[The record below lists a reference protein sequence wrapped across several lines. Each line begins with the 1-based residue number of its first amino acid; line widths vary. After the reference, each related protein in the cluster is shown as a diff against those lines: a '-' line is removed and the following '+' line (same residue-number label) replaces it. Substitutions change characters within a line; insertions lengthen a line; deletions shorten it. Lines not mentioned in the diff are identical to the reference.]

1 MMNREEQLAFLKELT
16 EAKGISGDEKE
27 VSRVMKKYLEGY
39 ADELDYDNL
48 GSLIALKRGSQD
60 VKVMLS
66 GHIDE
71 VGFIVSYIEE
81 DGFLRISP
89 VGGWWA
95 HVLPS
100 QKVSVKTL
108 DGNVYMGVIGSIPPH
123 GMKPE
128 VRSKVMDIKD
138 LYVDLGVSN
147 KKEVLDLG
155 INVGD
160 SVIPYTEFM
169 VMNNPEYLCSKAFD
183 DWIGAAV
190 VVEVMR
196 NLKDKK
202 IKSSLY
208 SVGSVQEEVGLR
220 GARTSTYKV
229 KPDVAIAIDVS
240 MSYDVPGSSKGES
253 KLGKGVALSLMD
265 SSVIA
270 HRGLFKMLRDICN
283 EKNIPFTYDSLV
295 AGGTDSGEI
304 NKSFDGVINMTLS
317 LPCRYF
323 HSHNSVINLKDYN
336 ACVDLLTEFVSRLD
350 KDMLEELKNYK
361 K

>member
-1 MMNREEQLAFLKELT
+1 MEREEQLKFLKEMT

-39 ADELDYDNL
+39 ADEFDYDNL
-48 GSLIALKRGSQD
+48 GSFIAVKKGNENL
-60 VKVMLS
+60 KVMLA
-66 GHIDE
+66 GHMDE
-71 VGFIVSYIEE
+71 VGFIVSNIEE
-81 DGFLRISP
+81 EGYLRISP
-89 VGGWWA
+89 VGGWWE

-108 DGNVYMGVIGSIPPH
+108 DDKVYYGVIGSIPPH
-123 GMKPE
+123 GMPAE
-128 VRSKVMDIKD
+128 VRNKVMDIKD

-147 KKEVLDLG
+147 KQEVLDMG
-155 INVGD
+155 INIGD

-169 VMNNPEYLCSKAFD
+169 VMNNPDYVCSKAFD
-183 DWIGAAV
+183 DRIGAAV

-196 NLKDKK
+196 NLKGKK
-202 IKSSLY
+202 LPNTLY

-220 GARTSTYKV
+220 GARTATHKV

-240 MSYDVPGSSKGES
+240 LSHDVPGIAKGDS

-270 HRGLFKMLRDICN
+270 NRGLFRVLRDICK

-323 HSHNSVINLKDYN
+323 HSHNSIVSLTDYN
-336 ACVDLLTEFVSRLD
+336 ACIDLLTEFVLRLD
-350 KDMLEELKNYK
+350 EKMLEEFKNSK

>member
-1 MMNREEQLAFLKELT
+1 MNREEQLKFLKEIT

-27 VSRVMKKYLEGY
+27 VSRVMKSYLEGY
-39 ADELDYDNL
+39 ADEFEYDNL
-48 GSLIALKRGSQD
+48 GSLIAIKHGNDD

-71 VGFIVSYIEE
+71 VGFIVAGIEE
-81 DGFLRISP
+81 EGYLRINP

-100 QKVSVKTL
+100 QKVSVKTM
-108 DGNVYMGVIGSIPPH
+108 DDKVYYGVIGSIPPH

-138 LYVDLGVSN
+138 LYVDLGVNN
-147 KKEVLDLG
+147 KQEVLDLG
-155 INVGD
+155 INIGD

-169 VMNNPEYLCSKAFD
+169 VMNNPDYLCSKAFD
-183 DWIGAAV
+183 DRIGAAI

-202 IKSSLY
+202 LNNTLY

-220 GARTSTYKV
+220 GAKTATYKV
-229 KPDVAIAIDVS
+229 KPDVAIAVDVS
-240 MSYDVPGSSKGES
+240 MSYDVPGLGKGES
-253 KLGKGVALSLMD
+253 KLSKGVALSLMD

-270 HRGLFKMLRDICN
+270 HRGLFKMLRDICK
-283 EKNIPFTYDSLV
+283 EKNIPFTYDYLA

-317 LPCRYF
+317 IPCRYF
-323 HSHNSVINLKDYN
+323 HSHNSIVNIKDYN
-336 ACVDLLTEFVSRLD
+336 ACIDLLTEFVSRLD
-350 KDMLEELKNYK
+350 KGVLEELKNYK

>member
-1 MMNREEQLAFLKELT
+1 MEREEQLKFLKELT

-27 VSRVMKKYLEGY
+27 ASRVMKKYLEGY
-39 ADELDYDNL
+39 ADEFDYDNL
-48 GSLIALKRGSQD
+48 GSLIAIKKGND
-60 VKVMLS
+60 DIKVMLS

-100 QKVSVKTL
+100 QKVSIKTL
-108 DGNVYMGVIGSIPPH
+108 DDKVYTGVIGSIPPH

-128 VRSKVMDIKD
+128 VRSKVMDLKD
-138 LYVDLGVSN
+138 LYVDLGVSS
-147 KKEVLDLG
+147 KQEVLDLG

-169 VMNNPEYLCSKAFD
+169 VMNNKDYVCSKAFD
-183 DWIGAAV
+183 DRIGAAV

-196 NLKDKK
+196 NLKDKTHNNT
-202 IKSSLY
+202 LY

-220 GARTSTYKV
+220 GARTATYKV

-240 MSYDVPGSSKGES
+240 MSYDVPGSGKGES

-270 HRGLFKMLRDICN
+270 HRGLFKLLRDICK

-323 HSHNSVINLKDYN
+323 HSHNSVVHLKDYE
-336 ACVDLLTEFVSRLD
+336 ACIELLVEFVKRLD
-350 KDMLEELKNYK
+350 EDKLNELKESK

>member
-1 MMNREEQLAFLKELT
+1 MEREEQLHFLKEMT

-39 ADELDYDNL
+39 ADEFDYDNL
-48 GSLIALKRGSQD
+48 GSLIAIKKGSSD
-60 VKVMLS
+60 LRVMLS

-71 VGFIVSYIEE
+71 VGFMVNFIEE
-81 DGFLRISP
+81 SGYLRISP
-89 VGGWWA
+89 VGGWWG

-100 QKVSVKTL
+100 QKVSIKTC
-108 DGNVYMGVIGSIPPH
+108 DDRVYYGVIGSIPPH
-123 GMKPE
+123 GMSAE
-128 VRSKVMDIKD
+128 VRKRVMEVKE
-138 LYVDLGVSN
+138 LYVDLGVKN
-147 KKEVLDLG
+147 KQEVLDLG

-169 VMNNPEYLCSKAFD
+169 VMNNPDYICSKAFD
-183 DWIGAAV
+183 DRIGAAI

-196 NLKDKK
+196 NLKGKEHRNT
-202 IKSSLY
+202 LY

-220 GARTSTYKV
+220 GARTATYKV
-229 KPDVAIAIDVS
+229 KPDIAIAIDVS
-240 MSYDVPGSSKGES
+240 MSYDIPGMEKGES

-265 SSVIA
+265 ASVIA
-270 HRGLFKMLRDICN
+270 NKGLLKELRKICV
-283 EKNIPFTYDSLV
+283 EKNIPFTHDSLS

-323 HSHNSVINLKDYN
+323 HSHNSIVNLVDYK
-336 ACVDLLTEFVSRLD
+336 ACIDLLTEFVLRLD
-350 KDMLEELKNYK
+350 NTMLEEIKNSK

>member
-1 MMNREEQLAFLKELT
+1 MEREQQLEFLKELT

-27 VSRVMKKYLEGY
+27 ASRVMKKYLEGY
-39 ADELDYDNL
+39 ADEFDYDNL
-48 GSLIALKRGSQD
+48 GSLIAIKKGTDD

-89 VGGWWA
+89 VGGWWP

-100 QKVSVKTL
+100 QRVSVKTL
-108 DGNVYMGVIGSIPPH
+108 DDKVYMGVIGSIPPH

-128 VRSKVMDIKD
+128 VRSKVMDLKD

-147 KKEVLDLG
+147 KQEVLDLG
-155 INVGD
+155 INIGD

-169 VMNNPEYLCSKAFD
+169 VMNNKDYVCSKAFD
-183 DWIGAAV
+183 DRIGAAV

-196 NLKDKK
+196 NLKGKK
-202 IKSSLY
+202 HNNTLY

-220 GARTSTYKV
+220 GARTATYKV
-229 KPDVAIAIDVS
+229 RPDVAIAIDVS
-240 MSYDVPGSSKGES
+240 MSYDVPGSGKGES

-270 HRGLFKMLRDICN
+270 HRGLFRLLRDICK

-304 NKSFDGVINMTLS
+304 NKSFDGVVNMTLS

-323 HSHNSVINLKDYN
+323 HSHNSIINLKDYN
-336 ACVDLLTEFVSRLD
+336 ACIDLLVEFVSRLD
-350 KDMLEELKNYK
+350 KNTLEELKNYK

>member
-1 MMNREEQLAFLKELT
+1 MEKKEELKFLKELT
-16 EAKGISGDEKE
+16 EAKAISGDEKE
-27 VSRVMKKYLEGY
+27 ASRVMKKYLEGY
-39 ADELDYDNL
+39 ADEFDYDNL
-48 GSLIALKRGSQD
+48 GSLIAIKKGSD
-60 VKVMLS
+60 DLKVMLS

-71 VGFIVSYIEE
+71 VGFIVSYIE
-81 DGFLRISP
+81 DNGFLRISP

-100 QKVSVKTL
+100 HKVSVKTL
-108 DGNVYMGVIGSIPPH
+108 DDKVYYGIIGSMPTH

-128 VRSKVMDIKD
+128 IRNKVMEIKD
-138 LYVDLGVSN
+138 LYVDLGVKN
-147 KKEVLDLG
+147 KQEVLDLG

-160 SVIPYTEFM
+160 SIIPYSEFM
-169 VMNNPEYLCSKAFD
+169 VMNNPDYVCSKAFD
-183 DWIGAAV
+183 DRIGAAI

-196 NLKDKK
+196 NLKDKVHPNT
-202 IKSSLY
+202 LY

-220 GARTSTYKV
+220 GAKTATYKV
-229 KPDVAIAIDVS
+229 KPDLAIAIDVS
-240 MSYDVPGSSKGES
+240 MSYDVPGLDKGES

-270 HRGLFKMLRDICN
+270 NRGLLKVLKDIAL
-283 EKNIPFTYDSLV
+283 EKKIPFTYDSLV

-323 HSHNSVINLKDYN
+323 HSHYSIVSLTDYH
-336 ACVDLLTEFVSRLD
+336 ACIDLLTEFVLRLD
-350 KDMLEELKNYK
+350 KKMLETIKNSK
-361 K
+361 R

>member
-1 MMNREEQLAFLKELT
+1 MEKEEQLVFLKELT

-27 VSRVMKKYLEGY
+27 VSRIMKKYLEGY
-39 ADELDYDNL
+39 ADEFDYDNL
-48 GSLIALKRGSQD
+48 GSLIAIKKGNDDL
-60 VKVMLS
+60 KVMLS

-81 DGFLRISP
+81 SGFLRISP

-100 QKVSVKTL
+100 QRVSIKTCDDKV
-108 DGNVYMGVIGSIPPH
+108 YYGVIGSMPPH

-128 VRSKVMDIKD
+128 IRSKVMEIKD
-138 LYVDLGVSN
+138 LYVDLGVNN
-147 KKEVLDLG
+147 KQEVLDLG

-169 VMNNPEYLCSKAFD
+169 VMNNPDYVCSKAFD
-183 DWIGAAV
+183 DRIGAAV

-202 IKSSLY
+202 IPNTLY

-220 GARTSTYKV
+220 GARTATYKV

-240 MSYDVPGSSKGES
+240 MSYDVPGLEKGES

-265 SSVIA
+265 ASVIA
-270 HRGLFKMLRDICN
+270 NRGLVKVLKQICK
-283 EKNIPFTYDSLV
+283 EKDIPFTHDSLS

-323 HSHNSVINLKDYN
+323 HSHNSIISLKDYK
-336 ACVDLLTEFVSRLD
+336 ACIDLLTEFVLRLD
-350 KDMLEELKNYK
+350 KDMLEELKNSK

>member
-1 MMNREEQLAFLKELT
+1 MEKELELQFLKEIT
-16 EAKGISGDEKE
+16 EARGISGDEKE
-27 VSRVMKKYLEGY
+27 ASRVMKKYLEGY
-39 ADELDYDNL
+39 ADSFDYDNL
-48 GSLIALKRGSQD
+48 GSLIASKKGNDDLR
-60 VKVMLS
+60 VMLS

-71 VGFIVSYIEE
+71 VGFIVSFIE
-81 DGFLRISP
+81 DSGFLRISP

-108 DGNVYMGVIGSIPPH
+108 DDKVYYGVIGSIPPH

-128 VRSKVMDIKD
+128 VRNKVMELKD
-138 LYVDLGVSN
+138 LYVDLGVKN
-147 KKEVLDLG
+147 KQEVLDLG

-169 VMNNPEYLCSKAFD
+169 VMNNPDYVCSKAFD
-183 DWIGAAV
+183 DRIGAAI

-202 IKSSLY
+202 HPNTLY

-220 GARTSTYKV
+220 GARTATYKV

-240 MSYDVPGSSKGES
+240 MSHDLPSSDKGES
-253 KLGKGVALSLMD
+253 KLGAGVALSLMD

-270 HRGLFKMLRDICN
+270 NRGLLKVLRDICK

-304 NKSFDGVINMTLS
+304 NKSFDGVVNMTLS
-317 LPCRYF
+317 IPCRYF
-323 HSHNSVINLKDYN
+323 HSHNSIVSLTDYH
-336 ACVDLLTEFVSRLD
+336 ACIDLLTEFVLRLD
-350 KDMLEELKNYK
+350 KNLLEEIKNSK

>member
-1 MMNREEQLAFLKELT
+1 MEL
-16 EAKGISGDEKE
+16 
-27 VSRVMKKYLEGY
+27 
-39 ADELDYDNL
+39 
-48 GSLIALKRGSQD
+48 
-60 VKVMLS
+60 
-66 GHIDE
+66 
-71 VGFIVSYIEE
+71 
-81 DGFLRISP
+81 
-89 VGGWWA
+89 
-95 HVLPS
+95 
-100 QKVSVKTL
+100 
-108 DGNVYMGVIGSIPPH
+108 
-123 GMKPE
+123 
-128 VRSKVMDIKD
+128 KD
-138 LYVDLGVSN
+138 LYVDLGVAS

-169 VMNNPEYLCSKAFD
+169 VMNNPDYLCSKAFD
-183 DWIGAAV
+183 DRIGAAI

-196 NLKDKK
+196 NLKGKK
-202 IKSSLY
+202 IPNTLY

-220 GARTSTYKV
+220 GAKTATYRV

-270 HRGLFKMLRDICN
+270 NRGLFKMLRDICI

-323 HSHNSVINLKDYN
+323 HSHNSIVSLTDYN
-336 ACVDLLTEFVSRLD
+336 ACIDLLTEFVLRLD
-350 KDMLEELKNYK
+350 EAKLEEIKNSK